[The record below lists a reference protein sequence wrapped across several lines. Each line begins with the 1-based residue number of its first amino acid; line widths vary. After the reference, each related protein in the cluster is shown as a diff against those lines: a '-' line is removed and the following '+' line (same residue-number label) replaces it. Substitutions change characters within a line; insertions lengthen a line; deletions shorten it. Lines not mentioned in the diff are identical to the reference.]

1 MVYVC
6 FNFYSGFVLNIRII
20 IDDIDE
26 IVFWSESFVL
36 LSSVLIEVLNMV
48 YVDGSGVRNGI
59 NKVMDI

>member
-48 YVDGSGVRNGI
+48 YVDGNGVRNGI
-59 NKVMDI
+59 NKVIDI